1 MIKIVKYTDIYKAIV
16 KRIKTKF
23 PNIVFSTDVEKDVV
37 RPSFFIELNN
47 IKISDFMREARDT
60 YLTARIYYFSSTADE
75 NGIEL
80 LNMYDDLVELFL
92 ENNLITVD
100 EYVKFEI
107 NELEINVIDKVL
119 HCYFDIRI
127 SESYPRDKSG
137 IGVDFEDKEL
147 MEELN
152 IKE

>member
-1 MIKIVKYTDIYKAIV
+1 MIKIVRYTDIHKAIV
-16 KRIKTKF
+16 KRLKTKF
-23 PNIVFSTDVEKDVV
+23 PNIVFSTDVEKDAV

-47 IKISDFMREARDT
+47 IKVSDFMRESRDT
-60 YLTARIYYFSSTADE
+60 YLIARIYYFSSTADE

-107 NELEINVIDKVL
+107 NELEINVIDRVL
-119 HCYFDIRI
+119 HCYFDINI
-127 SESYPRDKSG
+127 SENYPRDKSG